1 MSEGRT
7 MHARHKVL
15 LRTAERI
22 SAHVQQLRAAPLSVE
37 LPEEDWNYSERLLR
51 QLDVCH
57 ERDWRHAAA
66 LLEDRLRRG
75 LERCC
80 ERFQEITRQ
89 VSEHGSPL
97 FVQRTRDIVDDLV
110 SLADEFEGVSVD
122 GENRSVSVTT
132 ESIVVEEINLGPFE
146 IRLHWDRIGDRRS
159 YRVIALNPNPAGES
173 SDTTHPH
180 VKGEQLCEGDGR
192 QAIDNA
198 LRGGRLL
205 DFFHL
210 VGRILETYNA
220 GSAYVALSEWN
231 GSPCSD
237 CGDVVSEEERYTCDR
252 CGDSL
257 CHNCLCSCVRC
268 EAFCCHACT
277 NYCRRCEE
285 SICSGCQETCRHCAR
300 SLCRSCISETG
311 LCEECQEEHDA
322 HALDEDEDQCPPLEA
337 EAPASPASGNA
348 DPQPATASV
357 TV

>member
-1 MSEGRT
+1 

-75 LERCC
+75 LERCS
-80 ERFQEITRQ
+80 ERFQEINRQ
-89 VSEHGSPL
+89 VAGRSSPL
-97 FVQRTRDIVDDLV
+97 FVQRPRDIFDDLV

-122 GENRSVSVTT
+122 GQNRSVSVTT
-132 ESIVVEEINLGPFE
+132 ESIVLEEINLGPFE
-146 IRLHWDRIGDRRS
+146 IRLQWDRIGDRRP
-159 YRVIALNPNPAGES
+159 YRVIASHPNSAGES
-173 SDTTHPH
+173 SETTHPH

-192 QAIDNA
+192 MAIDRA
-198 LRGGRLL
+198 LRAGRLL
-205 DFFHL
+205 DFFQL
-210 VGRILETYNA
+210 VSRILETYNP

-237 CGDVVSEEERYTCDR
+237 CGDVAAEEGQYTCDR
-252 CGDSL
+252 CGDRL
-257 CHNCLCSCVRC
+257 CRDCLSSCCRC
-268 EAFCCHACT
+268 EALCCQSCT
-277 NYCRRCEE
+277 NFCRQCEE
-285 SICSGCQETCRHCAR
+285 SICSGCQQTCTHCDR
-300 SLCRSCISETG
+300 SLCCSCLSETG

-322 HALDEDEDQCPPLEA
+322 HNVDEDEDQCPPLEA
-337 EAPASPASGNA
+337 ETPAPSTPGDA
-348 DPQPATASV
+348 DPQPASAAV